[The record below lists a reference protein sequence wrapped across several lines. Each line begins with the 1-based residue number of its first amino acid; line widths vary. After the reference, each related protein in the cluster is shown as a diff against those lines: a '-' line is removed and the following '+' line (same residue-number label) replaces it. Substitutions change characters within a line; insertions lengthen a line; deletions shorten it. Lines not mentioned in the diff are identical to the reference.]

1 MLVSRL
7 IEQHKSAVFAYIR
20 RLTADTGLAEDL
32 TQETFLRVFEART
45 RLNQVT
51 NQKAWMFRVATNTT
65 FSALRRRKLHVWL
78 PWEAVDRIATHN
90 QDVSERVGLED
101 AIERALVSLTPKY
114 RAPLLLFS
122 HYGFRVAEIAQILGI
137 SEGAVKTRIY
147 RAKEMFQKAY
157 ARGSRT

>member
-65 FSALRRRKLHVWL
+65 FSALRRRKLYVWL
-78 PWEAVDRIATHN
+78 PWEAVDRIAAHN
-90 QDVSERVGLED
+90 QDVSERVELED